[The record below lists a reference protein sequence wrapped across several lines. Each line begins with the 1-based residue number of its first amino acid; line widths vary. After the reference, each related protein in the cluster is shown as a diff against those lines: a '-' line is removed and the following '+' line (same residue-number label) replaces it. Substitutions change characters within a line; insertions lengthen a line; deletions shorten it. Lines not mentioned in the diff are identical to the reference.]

1 MKKIIEICR
10 NYMKTHNLPYKA
22 DFLKLRLRGKGS
34 GFKEGPDQKGN
45 NSLLQFHS
53 LTPLL

>member
-1 MKKIIEICR
+1 
-10 NYMKTHNLPYKA
+10 MKTHNLPYKA

-45 NSLLQFHS
+45 FEFQP
-53 LTPLL
+53 PLLIPSIKSQKNQSIYV